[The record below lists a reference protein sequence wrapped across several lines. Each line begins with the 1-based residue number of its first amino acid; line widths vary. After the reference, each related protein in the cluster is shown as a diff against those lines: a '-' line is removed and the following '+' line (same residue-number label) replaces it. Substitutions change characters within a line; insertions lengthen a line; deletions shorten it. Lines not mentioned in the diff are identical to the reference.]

1 MAVRITVQGEA
12 GAPGVVQVLVEDER
26 GAFLFDCGVAPGGG
40 GLPPRIDGALISH
53 AHPHHTAGIAHL
65 PHDTHIYASVM
76 TAAILK
82 AKQDIATPEKASETV
97 FAIPGG
103 YTGSKVSRQA
113 MQRPYTF
120 LLTQNDSA
128 NPQGAPV
135 DTFEDVHQ
143 WWDGSPGALG
153 VGSITAIPAS
163 VVTQIAPSALGG
175 RAVRHYP
182 VDHSILGASAI
193 AVETREGWV
202 GYTGDIRFHGAQPG
216 LMEEFAQGFQD
227 MRPLALIVDGAHT
240 EAGVAPVRE
249 SDVYER
255 IKEAISGQDGL
266 IVADFDAMDMERLL
280 TFNAVAEMTRRQLI
294 LSLADAHMINAMGIV
309 WRQFPALDEVDTIRI
324 LDVPSTDSG
333 GMQWQLDVR
342 SRYATIL
349 VSPEELRGNEG
360 DYILRTS
367 PSELGAVEAAG
378 AASGVYIRSR
388 AATGNEDGV
397 LSRVHN
403 AGLTIAGQDSG
414 DANHF
419 HSSGHATFDET
430 VAMIRRIA
438 PRHVIPVHSARPEAF
453 AEALAGEPMSVTV
466 PPRGQSI
473 RVA

>member
-1 MAVRITVQGEA
+1 MAVRITVQGKA
-12 GAPGVVQVLVEDER
+12 GTPGVVQVLVEDER
-26 GAFLFDCGVAPGGG
+26 GAFLFDCGVVIRAAG
-40 GLPPRIDGALISH
+40 GLPARIDGVLISH
-53 AHPHHTAGIAHL
+53 AHPQHTAGIAHL

-82 AKQDIATPEKASETV
+82 AKQDISPGPEHEYVYKLS
-97 FAIPGG
+97 GDRD
-103 YTGSKVSRQA
+103 GSPLAQTWQ
-113 MQRPYTF
+113 QRIYTF
-120 LLTQNDSA
+120 LLTQNDSV
-128 NPQGAPV
+128 NPPGEPL
-135 DTFEDVHQ
+135 DTFENVHR
-143 WWDGSPGALG
+143 WWSQTPPHGGVLMSETGVSASLMPQFRQRALNLR
-153 VGSITAIPAS
+153 
-163 VVTQIAPSALGG
+163 AL
-175 RAVRHYP
+175 RHYP

-216 LMEEFAQGFQD
+216 LMEEFVQGFAEL
-227 MRPLALIVDGAHT
+227 RPLALIVDGANT
-240 EAGVAPVRE
+240 ETGVAPVKE

-255 IKEAISGQDGL
+255 IKAAIARQDGL

-280 TFNAVAEMTRRQLI
+280 TFNAIAEMTRRQLV

-324 LDVPSTDSG
+324 LDVPATDSG

-349 VSPEELRGNEG
+349 VSPEELRANGG

-367 PSELGAVEAAG
+367 ASELGAVG
-378 AASGVYIRSR
+378 PTRGVYIRSR
-388 AATGNEDGV
+388 AATGNEDSV
-397 LSRVHN
+397 LNRIRA
-403 AGLTIAGQDSG
+403 AGLNVAGQDSG
-414 DANHF
+414 DTNHF

-466 PPRGQSI
+466 PPRGQPI
-473 RVA
+473 QVA

>member
-1 MAVRITVQGEA
+1 MAVRIMVQGEA
-12 GAPGVVQVLVEDER
+12 GTPGVVQVLVEDER
-26 GAFLFDCGVAPGGG
+26 GVFLFDCGVVEGGG
-40 GLPPRIDGALISH
+40 GLPERIDGVLISH
-53 AHPHHTAGIAHL
+53 AHPQHTAGIAHL
-65 PHDTHIYASVM
+65 PYDTHIYASVM

-128 NPQGAPV
+128 NPQGAPI
-135 DTFEDVHQ
+135 DTFGDVHE

-175 RAVRHYP
+175 RALRHYP

-216 LMEEFAQGFQD
+216 LMEEFVQGFAELQ
-227 MRPLALIVDGAHT
+227 PLALIVDGAHT
-240 EAGVAPVRE
+240 EAGVTPVAE

-255 IKEAISGQDGL
+255 IKAAIAGQDGL

-280 TFNAVAEMTRRQLI
+280 TFNAIAEMTRRQLV

-309 WRQFPALDEVDTIRI
+309 WRQFPALDEIDTIRI
-324 LDVPSTDSG
+324 LDVPATDSG

-342 SRYATIL
+342 SRYISIL
-349 VSPEELRGNEG
+349 VSPDELRANGG

-367 PSELGAVEAAG
+367 PSELGALEAVAP
-378 AASGVYIRSR
+378 ASGVYIRSR
-388 AATGNEDGV
+388 AATGDEDAV
-397 LSRVHN
+397 LSRIRA
-403 AGLTIAGQDSG
+403 AGLTVAGQDSG
-414 DANHF
+414 DANYF

-438 PRHVIPVHSARPEAF
+438 PRHVIPVHSAHPEAF
-453 AEALAGEPMSVTV
+453 VEALAGESMSVTV
-466 PPRGQSI
+466 PPRGQPI
-473 RVA
+473 QVA

>member
-1 MAVRITVQGEA
+1 MQGESWT
-12 GAPGVVQVLVEDER
+12 PGVVQVLVEDER
-26 GAFLFDCGVAPGGG
+26 GAFLFDCGVAPSGG
-40 GLPPRIDGALISH
+40 GLPSRIDGVLISH
-53 AHPHHTAGIAHL
+53 AHPQHTAGIAHL
-65 PHDTHIYASVM
+65 PYDVHIYASVM

-82 AKQDIATPEKASETV
+82 ATQDIATPEKASETV

-103 YTGSKVSRQA
+103 YAHSKVSRQA

-143 WWDGSPGALG
+143 WWEGSPGTLG

-163 VVTQIAPSALGG
+163 VVTQIAPSVLGG
-175 RAVRHYP
+175 RALRHYP

-202 GYTGDIRFHGAQPG
+202 GNTGDIRFHGAQPG
-216 LMEEFAQGFQD
+216 LMEEFVQGFSEL
-227 MRPLALIVDGAHT
+227 RPLALFVDGAHT
-240 EAGVAPVRE
+240 ETGVAPVKE

-255 IKEAISGQDGL
+255 IKGAISGQDGL

-280 TFNAVAEMTRRQLI
+280 TFNAIAEMTRRQLVLTPRDVHMY
-294 LSLADAHMINAMGIV
+294 LSMGIV
-309 WRQFPALDEVDTIRI
+309 WRQFPTFDAVDTFCI
-324 LDVPSTDSG
+324 LNAPQFDDSPG
-333 GMQWQLDVR
+333 GWEAELRDQYQ
-342 SRYATIL
+342 AIL
-349 VSPEELRGNEG
+349 VSPEDLRANGG

-388 AATGNEDGV
+388 AATGNEDTV
-397 LSRVHN
+397 LSRVRS
-403 AGLTIAGQDSG
+403 AGLNVAGQDSV
-414 DANHF
+414 DANRF

-453 AEALAGEPMSVTV
+453 VDALAGEPVSVHA

-473 RVA
+473 QVA

>member
-1 MAVRITVQGEA
+1 MQGESWT
-12 GAPGVVQVLVEDER
+12 PGVVQVLVEDDR
-26 GAFLFDCGVAPGGG
+26 GAFLFDCGVDTGGR
-40 GLPPRIDGALISH
+40 GLPARIDGVLISH
-53 AHPHHTAGIAHL
+53 AHPQHTAGIANL
-65 PHDTHIYASVM
+65 PLTTHIYASVM

-128 NPQGAPV
+128 NPQGAPI
-135 DTFEDVHQ
+135 DTFGDVHE
-143 WWDGSPGALG
+143 WWEGSPGTLG

-163 VVTQIAPSALGG
+163 VVTQIAPSVLGG
-175 RAVRHYP
+175 RALRHYP

-216 LMEEFAQGFQD
+216 LMEEFVQGFAEL
-227 MRPLALIVDGAHT
+227 RPLALVVDGAHT
-240 EAGVAPVRE
+240 ETGVAPVKE

-255 IKEAISGQDGL
+255 IKGAISGQDGL

-280 TFNAVAEMTRRQLI
+280 TFNAIAEMTRRQLVLTPRDVHMY
-294 LSLADAHMINAMGIV
+294 LSMGIV
-309 WRQFPALDEVDTIRI
+309 WRQFPAFDAVDTFCV
-324 LDVPSTDSG
+324 LDAPQFDDSLNG
-333 GMQWQLDVR
+333 WEQELRDR
-342 SRYATIL
+342 FRDIL
-349 VSPEELRGNEG
+349 VTPDELRANGG

-367 PSELGAVEAAG
+367 PSELGAVEAVSP
-378 AASGVYIRSR
+378 ASGVYIRSR
-388 AATGNEDGV
+388 AATGNEDTV
-397 LSRVHN
+397 LSRVRA

-453 AEALAGEPMSVTV
+453 VDALAGEPVSVHM

-473 RVA
+473 QVA

>member
-1 MAVRITVQGEA
+1 MAVRIMVQGEA
-12 GAPGVVQVLVEDER
+12 GTPGVVQVLVEDER

-40 GLPPRIDGALISH
+40 GLPPRIDGVLISH
-53 AHPHHTAGIAHL
+53 AHPQHTAGIANL
-65 PHDTHIYASVM
+65 PLTTHIYASVM

-82 AKQDIATPEKASETV
+82 ATQDITPGPEHEYVYKL
-97 FAIPGG
+97 GG
-103 YTGSKVSRQA
+103 DRDGSPLSQTWQ
-113 MQRPYTF
+113 QRIYTF

-128 NPQGAPV
+128 NPPGQPLN
-135 DTFEDVHQ
+135 TFEDVHR
-143 WWDGSPGALG
+143 WWSQMPPHGGVLMSETGVSASLMPQFRQRALN
-153 VGSITAIPAS
+153 
-163 VVTQIAPSALGG
+163 L

-280 TFNAVAEMTRRQLI
+280 TINSIAEMTGRRLVLTPRDVHMY
-294 LSLADAHMINAMGIV
+294 LSMGMV
-309 WRQFPALDEVDTIRI
+309 WHQFPAFDAVDTFCI
-324 LDVPSTDSG
+324 LNAPQFDDSPNG
-333 GMQWQLDVR
+333 WEEELRDQFQ
-342 SRYATIL
+342 AIL
-349 VSPEELRGNEG
+349 VSPEDLRANGG

>member
-1 MAVRITVQGEA
+1 MRITVQGEA
-12 GAPGVVQVLVEDER
+12 GTPGVVQVLVEDER
-26 GAFLFDCGVAPGGG
+26 GAFLFDCGVASSGG
-40 GLPPRIDGALISH
+40 GLPPRIDGVLISH
-53 AHPHHTAGIAHL
+53 AHPRHTAGIANL
-65 PHDTHIYASVM
+65 PYDVHIYASVM

-82 AKQDIATPEKASETV
+82 AKQEIAEPSVANEFV
-97 FAIPGG
+97 FAAPAG
-103 YTGSKVSRQA
+103 YDGSQVSRQA

-128 NPQGAPV
+128 NPQGAPI
-135 DTFEDVHQ
+135 DTFGDVHE
-143 WWDGSPGALG
+143 WWGGTPGQLR
-153 VGSITAIPAS
+153 VGSIISIPAS
-163 VVTQIAPSALGG
+163 VVPQIAPSALGG

-193 AVETREGWV
+193 AVETPEGWV

-216 LMEEFAQGFQD
+216 LMEEFVQGFSEL
-227 MRPLALIVDGAHT
+227 RPLALIVDGAHT
-240 EAGVAPVRE
+240 ETGVTPVAE

-280 TFNAVAEMTRRQLI
+280 AFNAIAEMTRRQLV

-324 LDVPSTDSG
+324 LDVPATDSG

-349 VSPEELRGNEG
+349 VSPEELRGNGG

-367 PSELGAVEAAG
+367 ASELGAVEAVAP
-378 AASGVYIRSR
+378 ASGVYIRSR
-388 AATGNEDGV
+388 AATGDEDGV
-397 LSRVHN
+397 LSRVRA

-414 DANHF
+414 DTNRF

-438 PRHVIPVHSARPEAF
+438 PRNVIPVHSARPEAF
-453 AEALAGEPMSVTV
+453 VEALAGEPVSVTV
-466 PPRGQSI
+466 PPRGQS
-473 RVA
+473 VQVT